1 MLTLNQFLHNSG
13 LVDCD
18 LLLNISRCCSYILDL
33 FLRCYFQF
41 LKIEIKASYLL
52 NAPPFVAKF

>member
-1 MLTLNQFLHNSG
+1 MLTLNQFLNNFE

-33 FLRCYFQF
+33 SVLRCYFQF
-41 LKIEIKASYLL
+41 LKIEINASL
-52 NAPPFVAKF
+52 

>member
-1 MLTLNQFLHNSG
+1 MLTLNQFLNDSE

-18 LLLNISRCCSYILDL
+18 LLLDISCCCSYILGI

-41 LKIEIKASYLL
+41 LKIEINASL
-52 NAPPFVAKF
+52 